1 MNTPQERR
9 VAYLA
14 SGAHFFTHGFMTL
27 LPALLVIITGI
38 EGISF
43 FTIGLIGNIG
53 YFLYGLGSIPAG
65 MLTDRYGP
73 KRMLT
78 LGVGGMAVASILVGL
93 SRAGWFF
100 AAAYGLFGLF
110 ASIYHPA
117 GLSLIARHIEKKG
130 RALGLHG
137 VFGNV
142 GLSLAPL
149 FAGGMAYLFNTWRA
163 AFLSFG
169 ALGLLYAVIL
179 HRSRIEGEKDLSVRA
194 LLNALKGRKSSM
206 HEETERQ
213 KREEVVISVPLL
225 LLYAGAVLFGYM
237 YRGTLTFFPTL
248 FQQEIN
254 YISTR
259 YPPEPT
265 LLAGLLTSGIIG
277 CGMVGLW
284 MAGRV
289 LDRVREPVWIQIV
302 VFILSAPLL
311 YMIGRSS
318 ELPLVVYSAIYS
330 LVFFGWQPV
339 QNALV
344 ARYTSR
350 KSHGRGYGVNF
361 FLIMGV
367 GSIVTSIGGYL
378 TDRFGAYMV
387 YNMLAVVSLAG
398 IVIYVAVLRVR
409 GYSVRV
415 RYSIQREEGVPE

>member
-1 MNTPQERR
+1 MNTPEERR

-38 EGISF
+38 EGMSF

-78 LGVGGMAVASILVGL
+78 IGVGGMAVASILVGL

-100 AAAYGLFGLF
+100 AATYGIFGLF

-137 VFGNV
+137 VFGNL

-169 ALGLLYAVIL
+169 LLGLLYVMVL
-179 HRSRIEGEKDLSVRA
+179 HRSRITGENELSVKDV
-194 LLNALKGRKSSM
+194 LDVLKGRRPSLRKKKTG
-206 HEETERQ
+206 HKEKET
-213 KREEVVISVPLL
+213 VISVPLL
-225 LLYAGAVLFGYM
+225 LLYVGAVLFGYM

-277 CGMVGLW
+277 CGMAGLW
-284 MAGRV
+284 LAGRV

-302 VFILSAPLL
+302 VFIFSAPVL
-311 YMIGRSS
+311 YMIGSSS

-350 KSHGRGYGVNF
+350 RSHGRGYGVNF

-387 YNMLAVVSLAG
+387 YNMLSLVSLAG
-398 IVIYVAVLRVR
+398 VMIYFSVLRLR
-409 GYSVRV
+409 GYTVKL
-415 RYSIQREEGVPE
+415 RYSIQREGGTE